1 MLGGMRLPVGV
12 PWEAGRLWAG
22 PDWGSLGENKDRPE
36 ARDAGRA
43 DTPPLPQPRVPRTVR
58 PGGTDVFSIRTQPS
72 SFCFIHLFQRA
83 ASKPVYTRH
92 RKEMTAHNRQADSLS
107 FQSSSLKPGGRGGGR
122 WWRKNKNSTACALG
136 FGGGSVAREALA
148 PGSS

>member
-1 MLGGMRLPVGV
+1 MHPGKPQGCGLGPTGGHLAGTRAGQRL
-12 PWEAGRLWAG
+12 EM
-22 PDWGSLGENKDRPE
+22 
-36 ARDAGRA
+36 RDAQ
-43 DTPPLPQPRVPRTVR
+43 TPPLPHPRVPWTVR

-83 ASKPVYTRH
+83 SSKPVYTRH

-122 WWRKNKNSTACALG
+122 WWRKNKNSSALAPG
-136 FGGGSVAREALA
+136 FGGGSVARAALA